1 MPAFIQL
8 LEMTKFT
15 TLAKPKLLMLRTHGA
30 PTAGW
35 ILMLMGWFWLGHQ
48 GIQLGWL
55 YASGVIPLVLW
66 WACRIGAKQYA
77 RTHAVASSWVFCC
90 GLGAACMLAFTGL
103 NPFANYDY
111 AALNTA
117 SVLWGLLLG
126 LTEARS
132 QSLSNQCAQSMW
144 YPLVAAVCV
153 AGMWFMPGAWSGIGV
168 ALAVFA
174 CVGLLVSH
182 ASSCDAQGASRAH
195 ARWSEQ
201 LAPMA
206 MGLMMATVW
215 QGHAWCAGTGWSSED
230 SLLIHLLL
238 VAGLPAIA
246 QWLIN
251 RTSNF
256 RHVLHVNAWRMW
268 SLALLVCGSILLAS
282 DVAYWF
288 AGMLLQA
295 FAWAFHCVK
304 GSTRSDAVREHWVL
318 AVSVAGLGPAA
329 LLWVGLGIQ
338 QQGPVVLQITQLFIA
353 MLSACALLRMLAAK
367 PGPFKKAQ
375 LKV

>member
-1 MPAFIQL
+1 MPGFIQQL
-8 LEMTKFT
+8 AMTKFT

-35 ILMLMGWFWLGHQ
+35 TVMLLGWFWLGHQ
-48 GIQLGWL
+48 GLQLGWL
-55 YASGVIPLVLW
+55 YASGVTPLVLW
-66 WACRIGAKQYA
+66 WACRISAKQYA
-77 RTHAVASSWVFCC
+77 RTHAIASSWVICC
-90 GLGAACMLAFTGL
+90 GLGAACLLAFTGL
-103 NPFANYDY
+103 SPLANYDY

-117 SVLWGLLLG
+117 AVLWGLFLG
-126 LTEARS
+126 LTEAHS
-132 QSLSNQCAQSMW
+132 QSLSNQCAQSMC

-153 AGMWFMPGAWSGIGV
+153 AGMWFIPGAWSGIGV
-168 ALAVFA
+168 ALVVFA
-174 CVGLLVSH
+174 RVGLLESH
-182 ASSCDAQGASRAH
+182 DRSCDTQGVSLAH
-195 ARWSEQ
+195 SRWSEQ

-230 SLLIHLLL
+230 SLLMHLLL
-238 VAGLPAIA
+238 MAGLPATA

-251 RTSNF
+251 RTSNL
-256 RHVLHVNAWRMW
+256 RHMLHVNTWRMW

-282 DVAYWF
+282 DAAYWF

-295 FAWAFHCVK
+295 LAWAVHCAQRI
-304 GSTRSDAVREHWVL
+304 TRSDAVREHWL
-318 AVSVAGLGPAA
+318 YAVSVAGLGPAA
-329 LLWVGLGIQ
+329 LLWVGLEIQ

-353 MLSACALLRMLAAK
+353 MLSACALLRLLAVK
-367 PGPFKKAQ
+367 PGLSKRAQ